1 VIGAVVDGGGTSR
14 IQSLWN
20 PYTRPAATH
29 EVALVIWGT
38 DVLNSRRPPLRL
50 IKRVC
55 MGRFASLRF
64 APTHFACPVG
74 VRNMQ

>member
-1 VIGAVVDGGGTSR
+1 MVEEQAGSNLYGI
-14 IQSLWN
+14 LN
-20 PYTRPAATH
+20 TRPAATH